1 MTEIIKNKNMEI
13 LSAQKEWYN
22 NIMLPYIN
30 NQSTKREVSLY
41 ASENEKIDDVKISCP
56 FCMGLTDEYINSDN
70 KKIMIVGQVARNLG
84 RWSKQWQGKTLDALF
99 SNMDTK
105 EDYWP
110 AKRMQNWANDYL
122 DIQLKLKNPTYDKNY
137 NSSAFWDFFRDIK
150 SCGNISLCW
159 NDLDKVNF
167 VENDGKEKSL
177 TYKDEVFLSSK
188 YKYDGVDF
196 SLLQREI
203 KIAQPDII
211 IFAIGPYY
219 SLSLDV
225 ALGVSDYKYEHMTNR
240 ELSKKSLKVSKLF
253 NNYPTKDIFVV
264 QNDDLK
270 VAVNN
275 LLGRD
280 TIVLWTY
287 HPTALRRLKLY
298 SQAINDIAKI
308 INK

>member
-1 MTEIIKNKNMEI
+1 MIEIIKNKNTEI

-22 NIMLPYIN
+22 NIMVPYIN
-30 NQSTKREVSLY
+30 NQFTKREVSLY
-41 ASENEKIDDVKISCP
+41 ASENEKYNDVKISCP
-56 FCMGLTDEYINSDN
+56 FCMGLTDEYINSHN
-70 KKIMIVGQVARNLG
+70 KKIMIVGQVARKLG
-84 RWSKQWQGKTLDALF
+84 SWSKQWQGRTTDDLF
-99 SNMDTK
+99 KDIDTK

-122 DIQLKLKNPTYDKNY
+122 ECQLKNSTSEKY
-137 NSSAFWDFFRDIK
+137 NSSAFWDFFRDLK

-167 VENDGKEKSL
+167 VENDGKEKNL
-177 TYKDEVFLSSK
+177 TYKDETVLSSK
-188 YKYDGVDF
+188 YEYDGESL

-203 KIAQPDII
+203 KISKPNII

-225 ALGVSDYKYEHMTNR
+225 ALGVSDYKYNHMSNI

-253 NNYPTKDIFVV
+253 KDYPSKNRCVV
-264 QNDDLK
+264 QNNDLK
-270 VAVNN
+270 VSVNN
-275 LLGRD
+275 LLGRE
-280 TIVLWTY
+280 TVVLWTY

-298 SQAINDIAKI
+298 SQAIKDIAKI

>member
-1 MTEIIKNKNMEI
+1 MIEIIKNKNTEI

-22 NIMLPYIN
+22 NIMVPYIN
-30 NQSTKREVSLY
+30 NQFTKREVSLY
-41 ASENEKIDDVKISCP
+41 ASENEKYNDVKISCP
-56 FCMGLTDEYINSDN
+56 FCMGLTDEYINSHN
-70 KKIMIVGQVARNLG
+70 KKIMIVGQVARKLG
-84 RWSKQWQGKTLDALF
+84 SWSKQWQGRTTDDLF
-99 SNMDTK
+99 KDIDKK

-122 DIQLKLKNPTYDKNY
+122 ECQLKNSTSEKY
-137 NSSAFWDFFRDIK
+137 NSSAFWDFFRDLK

-167 VENDGKEKSL
+167 VENDGKEKNL
-177 TYKDEVFLSSK
+177 TYKDETVLSSK
-188 YKYDGVDF
+188 YEYDGESL

-203 KIAQPDII
+203 KIAKPDII

-225 ALGVSDYKYEHMTNR
+225 ALGVSDYKYNHMSNI

-253 NNYPTKDIFVV
+253 KDYPSKDRCVV
-264 QNDDLK
+264 QNNDLK
-270 VAVNN
+270 VSVNN
-275 LLGRD
+275 LLGRE
-280 TIVLWTY
+280 TVVLWTY

-298 SQAINDIAKI
+298 SQAIKDIAKI
-308 INK
+308 INE

>member
-1 MTEIIKNKNMEI
+1 MKEIIKNKNAEI
-13 LSAQKEWYN
+13 ISAQKEWYSN
-22 NIMLPYIN
+22 VMLPYIN
-30 NQSTKREVSLY
+30 NQFTKKEFTFDL
-41 ASENEKIDDVKISCP
+41 SENEKIDDVKISCP
-56 FCMGLTDEYINSDN
+56 FCMGLTEEYINSKN

-84 RWSKQWQGKTLDALF
+84 RWSKQWQGKSLDALF
-99 SNMDTK
+99 SDTDKK

-122 DIQLKLKNPTYDKNY
+122 DVQLKCNNPTYDIKY
-137 NSSAFWDFFRDIK
+137 NSSAFWDFFRDLK

-167 VENDGKEKSL
+167 VENDGKEKNL
-177 TYKDEVFLSSK
+177 TYEDETVFSSK
-188 YKYDGVDF
+188 YEYDGVNL

-219 SLSLDV
+219 ALSLDV
-225 ALGVSDYKYEHMTNR
+225 ALGVSDYKYDHMSNI

-253 NNYPTKDIFVV
+253 KDYPGKNRYVV

-275 LLGRD
+275 LLGRE

>member
-1 MTEIIKNKNMEI
+1 MIEIIKNKNTEI

-22 NIMLPYIN
+22 NIMVPYIN
-30 NQSTKREVSLY
+30 NQFTKREVSLY
-41 ASENEKIDDVKISCP
+41 ASENEKYNDVKISCP
-56 FCMGLTDEYINSDN
+56 FCMGLTDEYINSHN
-70 KKIMIVGQVARNLG
+70 KKIMIVGQVARKLG
-84 RWSKQWQGKTLDALF
+84 SWSKQWQGRTTDDLF
-99 SNMDTK
+99 KDIDTK

-122 DIQLKLKNPTYDKNY
+122 ECQLKNSTSEKY
-137 NSSAFWDFFRDIK
+137 NSSAFWDFFRDLK

-167 VENDGKEKSL
+167 VENDGKEKNL
-177 TYKDEVFLSSK
+177 TYKDETVLSSK
-188 YKYDGVDF
+188 YEYDGESL

-203 KIAQPDII
+203 KIAKPDII

-225 ALGVSDYKYEHMTNR
+225 ALGVSDYKYNHMSNI

-253 NNYPTKDIFVV
+253 KDYPSKNRCVV
-264 QNDDLK
+264 QNNDLK
-270 VAVNN
+270 VSVNN
-275 LLGRD
+275 LLGRE
-280 TIVLWTY
+280 TVVLWTY

-298 SQAINDIAKI
+298 SQAIKDIAKI

>member
-1 MTEIIKNKNMEI
+1 M
-13 LSAQKEWYN
+13 
-22 NIMLPYIN
+22 
-30 NQSTKREVSLY
+30 
-41 ASENEKIDDVKISCP
+41 
-56 FCMGLTDEYINSDN
+56 
-70 KKIMIVGQVARNLG
+70 
-84 RWSKQWQGKTLDALF
+84 
-99 SNMDTK
+99 
-105 EDYWP
+105 
-110 AKRMQNWANDYL
+110 
-122 DIQLKLKNPTYDKNY
+122 
-137 NSSAFWDFFRDIK
+137 
-150 SCGNISLCW
+150 
-159 NDLDKVNF
+159 
-167 VENDGKEKSL
+167 
-177 TYKDEVFLSSK
+177 
-188 YKYDGVDF
+188 
-196 SLLQREI
+196 QREI